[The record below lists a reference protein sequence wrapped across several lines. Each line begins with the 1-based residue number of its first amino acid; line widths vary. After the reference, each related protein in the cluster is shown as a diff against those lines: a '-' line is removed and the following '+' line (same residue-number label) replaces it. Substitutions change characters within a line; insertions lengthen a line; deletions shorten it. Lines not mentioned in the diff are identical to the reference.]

1 MSISILIRLSF
12 LLLGFAWSSLHAV
25 TSLPAAIKILGI
37 TINMPTNNSGQ
48 AYQLYANGRQQAPIN
63 IRVWANQKIDQT
75 ALLNALYLY
84 RESDDVK
91 LPWQGDAATEMTY
104 SNVRNRWQF
113 GIFNAK
119 SGDSTMLNAPET
131 PSILALPRGTIP
143 TINRQQFYFTTPQQ
157 GTIKLCAAI
166 ATSQGELKTCEG
178 TSAPDDVTIQ
188 AIAPIVYHYTNFTGW
203 ATYNR
208 FFNDCP
214 QIWCDRAVAYEM
226 HFNNSVQQHY
236 PKLASFTW
244 KGPEKFPYNDGSRIS
259 YLKTPAVKYDTS
271 ARVSQINVDH
281 NLGAVLKSYDTT
293 EPWTG
298 YILTGGGG
306 WGFSYWNVELH
317 DAKFTMCDEYGNC
330 SDISYNPIEL
340 G

>member
-1 MSISILIRLSF
+1 MSYNISIRLSV
-12 LLLGFAWSSLHAV
+12 LLLVLTWSSLHAV
-25 TSLPAAIKILGI
+25 TPLPATITVSGI
-37 TINMPTNNSGQ
+37 EINMPTNNSGQ

-91 LPWQGDAATEMTY
+91 LPWQGDATTEMTY
-104 SNVRNRWQF
+104 SDVRNQWQF
-113 GIFNAK
+113 GIFNTK
-119 SGDSTMLNAPET
+119 PGDPAMLNAAT
-131 PSILALPRGTIP
+131 PSSVLALSQGTTRI
-143 TINRQQFYFTTPQQ
+143 INRQQFYFTTPQQ

-166 ATSQGELKTCEG
+166 ATSQGELKTCGG
-178 TSAPDDVTIQ
+178 TSGTDDVTIQ
-188 AIAPIVYHYTNFTGW
+188 AIPAINYKDTDFTGW
-203 ATYNR
+203 DTYNR

-214 QIWCDRAVAYEM
+214 EIWCDRAVAYQI
-226 HFNNSVQQHY
+226 HFNNSAQRRY

-244 KGPEKFPYNDGSRIS
+244 KGSEKFPYNYGSRIS

-271 ARVSQINVDH
+271 IRISQINADH
-281 NLGAVLKSYDTT
+281 NVGAKLESYDTT
-293 EPWTG
+293 EPWVG

-317 DAKFTMCDEYGNC
+317 DAIFTVCDEYGNC
-330 SDISYNPIEL
+330 NDISHNPIEL